1 MWDDLCNR
9 WCFIV
14 SAVELVAA
22 YNDHG
27 KQMKQWALNDEA
39 KGLCFTVGQTRN
51 KRKNFESGYWPS
63 QPVCQVHE
71 QESTQLGRF
80 GHVVA
85 FCYCTG
91 SRELGNC
98 TLPCATRVRWI
109 ICKFMNAQQNLLVY
123 CQPFLHKRCCVI
135 LLFYPCLKAIASTF
149 SFPSL
154 SSSTSTSK
162 TCVSSFLK
170 LTFQNSSLQNF

>member
-71 QESTQLGRF
+71 QGSTQLGRF

-85 FCYCTG
+85 FVTALVQ
-91 SRELGNC
+91 ENLG
-98 TLPCATRVRWI
+98 
-109 ICKFMNAQQNLLVY
+109 
-123 CQPFLHKRCCVI
+123 
-135 LLFYPCLKAIASTF
+135 IASF
-149 SFPSL
+149 SSQHTYGESFVSLWMRSKIYWCTVNHFSTNAAALSYSCIHVKKLLHPPSVSLACHLQLLLPRHVFLL
-154 SSSTSTSK
+154 SWSSHSK
-162 TCVSSFLK
+162 P
-170 LTFQNSSLQNF
+170 